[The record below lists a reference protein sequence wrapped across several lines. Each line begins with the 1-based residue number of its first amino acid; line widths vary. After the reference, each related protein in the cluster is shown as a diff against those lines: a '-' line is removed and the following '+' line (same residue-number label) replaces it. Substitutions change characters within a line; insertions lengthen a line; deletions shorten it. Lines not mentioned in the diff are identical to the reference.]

1 MCLFNQVGFYCYVMY
16 KWQPTPSLFRA
27 LLDAEYQHQWV
38 PPGIHILFLKMLLQ
52 AQSSAV
58 HVWAPE
64 IALRAA
70 GTRAFCLRMIKGC
83 SHWTGAHCNQDGAC
97 SLTQQHLQERTGQSK
112 SACIFKNSC
121 GFIFASLLLT
131 LSHLK
136 NKDISSHRAIC
147 EDVQQ
152 FFVVEKNQNM

>member
-1 MCLFNQVGFYCYVMY
+1 MTANTFTLQGIVRC
-16 KWQPTPSLFRA
+16 WISTPMGASWYSHSLSKNA
-27 LLDAEYQHQWV
+27 IAGSV
-38 PPGIHILFLKMLLQ
+38 K
-52 AQSSAV
+52 SSAV

-83 SHWTGAHCNQDGAC
+83 SQWTGAHCNQDGAC